1 MKPTLLVLA
10 AGMGSRYGGLKQVD
24 GIGPAGE
31 AIIEFSIFDAIRAG
45 FGKVVFIIRH
55 SIEQEFREKIG
66 ARVENHI
73 PVAYVFQEL
82 DTPIEGIEVFPERE
96 KPWGTGHAVLVAR
109 QHIREPFAVINADDY
124 YGISA
129 FQSMADFLT
138 KQCTPQQ
145 YAMVGYELGKT
156 ISAFGTV
163 SRGVCAVDA
172 HQQLT
177 MVTERTKI
185 ARSGDHI
192 FFEDAGQRIQ
202 LADNTPVSMN
212 FWGFHPQVFEY
223 FHEDFLHFVQTE
235 GHNPKAEFFIPITVN
250 RLVESAVVKIQVLPS
265 EDKWYGITYRED
277 RPEVEAAFEH
287 LVRAGL
293 YPNGLWK

>member
-31 AIIEFSIFDAIRAG
+31 AILEFSIFDAIRAG

-55 SIEQEFREKIG
+55 SIEQEFKEKIG
-66 ARVENHI
+66 ARVEKHI
-73 PVAYVFQEL
+73 QVDYVFQEL
-82 DTPIEGIEVFPERE
+82 DSPIEGITQFPERE
-96 KPWGTGHAVLVAR
+96 KPWGTGHAVLVAKD
-109 QHIREPFAVINADDY
+109 QIHEPFAVINADDY

-129 FQSMADFLT
+129 FQTMANFLME
-138 KQCTPQQ
+138 QCTPQQ

-163 SRGVCAVDA
+163 SRGVCAVDEQ
-172 HQQLT
+172 QQLT

-185 ARSGDHI
+185 ARVDNQI
-192 FFEDAGQRIQ
+192 FYEDAGQRFF
-202 LADNTPVSMN
+202 LSETTPVSMN
-212 FWGFHPQVFEY
+212 FWGFHPRIFDY
-223 FHEDFLHFVQTE
+223 FHEDFLRFVQEE
-235 GHNPKAEFFIPITVN
+235 GDNPKAEFFIPLTVN
-250 RLVESAVVKIQVLPS
+250 RLVESAIVQIEVLPS

-277 RPEVEAAFEH
+277 RPEVEAAFVA
-287 LVRAGL
+287 LVRAGH